1 MIKTVEVIVII
12 ALLIFSFFLGVKYSD
27 GIKSRMSWLQTQDEQ
42 EVELPDLSNENGE
55 AQITGEESID
65 PNAPPAIENLDNV
78 DQAQIPTQPV
88 AQGQNGVAVPVPPA
102 PAPVAPAPAPVAPA
116 PVAPASR

>member
-27 GIKSRMSWLQTQDEQ
+27 GIKSRMSWLETQDEQ

-55 AQITGEESID
+55 AQITGEDVVD

-78 DQAQIPTQPV
+78 DPAQIPTQP
-88 AQGQNGVAVPVPPA
+88 ALQGQAPSAPAV
-102 PAPVAPAPAPVAPA
+102 PAPVDPASAPVLPVPA
-116 PVAPASR
+116 GR